1 VFINSMTVQSAF
13 AMFKAIAVEM
23 LGSKAAASV
32 RTSKHAEQLIVNHL
46 TSPGKWILH
55 LWNFCY
61 ALSPPVGCDS
71 SLSICP

>member
-1 VFINSMTVQSAF
+1 MTVQSAF

-32 RTSKHAEQLIVNHL
+32 RTSKHAEQLIINHL

-55 LWNFCY
+55 L
-61 ALSPPVGCDS
+61 
-71 SLSICP
+71 